1 MAIGPFLLGRHFC
14 RSEESN
20 VKKNIYWD
28 TCSTS
33 WHYHTLRHLLT
44 NWLLWPLMALR
55 AIVPSILEYSATIRN
70 CGYFGPFCCVGIAHW
85 HRIDG
90 IERAAVVNMKFSI
103 FRVSDQKI
111 TFRASKFL
119 ELWLFFT
126 VSSVLPPRKR
136 TIRCAERWPPPI
148 IKLFANFVNF
158 TKFTG
163 PFLGLAGQAG
173 SGRNGQSEKFIGH

>member
-1 MAIGPFLLGRHFC
+1 MALSYFLPPPDQLAF
-14 RSEESN
+14 
-20 VKKNIYWD
+20 VA
-28 TCSTS
+28 TA
-33 WHYHTLRHLLT
+33 L
-44 NWLLWPLMALR
+44 ALR
-55 AIVPSILEYSATIRN
+55 AILPSILEYSTTTRN

-90 IERAAVVNMKFSI
+90 IERAAVVNMKLSI
-103 FRVSDQKI
+103 FRVSDQKSV
-111 TFRASKFL
+111 FAPQNSSSFDF
-119 ELWLFFT
+119 FFT
-126 VSSVLPPRKR
+126 VSSVLPPRKG

>member
-1 MAIGPFLLGRHFC
+1 MWKNKTKQYFVALSYFLPPPDQLAF
-14 RSEESN
+14 
-20 VKKNIYWD
+20 VA
-28 TCSTS
+28 TA
-33 WHYHTLRHLLT
+33 L
-44 NWLLWPLMALR
+44 ALR
-55 AIVPSILEYSATIRN
+55 AIVPSILEYSATTRN

-90 IERAAVVNMKFSI
+90 IERAAVVNMKLSI

-111 TFRASKFL
+111 SFCASKFL